1 MGSARILE
9 KKKES
14 VDALAEIFNSNGV
27 YLFDYRGLKVSE
39 MGSLRRRIKALG
51 ANIKVVKN
59 RLAIKYF
66 EKVASGQMAV
76 GRELFQGPLA
86 LAYSNEKFVE
96 TAKVLVEFEKESK
109 KIRIMSGFIEKRLVS
124 DKQVLEVATLPGKEQ
139 LLAQL
144 VYSIGMPLRRFGSA
158 LSSPLTHVV
167 ILLKNLQDKKEK
179 EKGGN
184 G

>member
-1 MGSARILE
+1 MGSAQILE
-9 KKKES
+9 KKKKT
-14 VDALAEIFNSNGV
+14 VDALADIFNSNGV

-39 MGSLRRRIKALG
+39 MGNLRSRIKALG

-66 EKVASGQMAV
+66 EKQKTAV
-76 GRELFQGPLA
+76 GRELFKGPLA
-86 LAYSNEKFVE
+86 MAYSNEKFVE

-109 KIRIMSGFIEKRLVS
+109 KIKIISGFIEKKLVS
-124 DKQVLEVATLPGKEQ
+124 DKQVAEVAKLPGKEQ

-158 LSSPLTHVV
+158 LSSPLTHMLV
-167 ILLKNLQDKKEK
+167 LMKNLQDKKAK
-179 EKGGN
+179 EGGQR
-184 G
+184 